1 MFCPKCGKELENG
14 AAFCG
19 YCGASLKAEPQY
31 GSYYQ
36 QPAPEAAAAVEID
49 RQKVSKKEFI
59 ENYASQPLRKSINSI
74 SVVCYALAAIS
85 AVTGVTMTHNFY
97 ALIDAAILLAL
108 TLGMHLGKSK
118 ICAILLLIVSII
130 ECVLTTIMLGTISGW
145 WWIVAGISAVSSFV
159 KLDKEYNL
167 FLLQSA
173 PIPTAPASPQSF
185 APIPEPVQTPAQTE
199 VYYTPPQPTEPESA
213 SEQTVAAEQN
223 SEEIAENSE
232 NE

>member
-1 MFCPKCGKELENG
+1 MFCPKCGKEIENG

-19 YCGASLKAEPQY
+19 YCGATLKEEPQY

-36 QPAPEAAAAVEID
+36 QPAPEANATVGVD
-49 RQKVSKKEFI
+49 RQKISKKEFI

-74 SVVCYALAAIS
+74 SIVCYALAAIS
-85 AVTGVTMTHNFY
+85 AVSSVVMTHNFF
-97 ALIDAAILLAL
+97 ALIDVAVLLAL

-130 ECVLTTIMLGTISGW
+130 ECVMTTIMLGTISGW
-145 WWIVAGISAVSSFV
+145 WWVIAGISAVSSFV

-173 PIPTAPASPQSF
+173 PIPAAPASPQSF
-185 APIPEPVQTPAQTE
+185 APIPEPVQAPAQTE

-213 SEQTVAAEQN
+213 PEQTASSEQN